1 MHKRFFPQ
9 EKEGVI
15 KRADGG
21 FSTGYSWAFFVPVDE
36 KNRIT
41 VAVRQSTDRPSG
53 PVGRKGCSASWGERC
68 DCLPRDR
75 VKAARCLSWVMRDGV
90 NRAPPA
96 RRFAAQGC
104 SYIGFGP
111 VTPVPARA
119 TALFV
124 PHDIELGTKGP
135 RASVS
140 GLTGP
145 IKM

>member
-1 MHKRFFPQ
+1 MHRRFFPQ

-36 KNRIT
+36 KTGLLWPFGNPQT
-41 VAVRQSTDRPSG
+41 VPAGRWAEKVVQQ
-53 PVGRKGCSASWGERC
+53 VG
-68 DCLPRDR
+68 

-104 SYIGFGP
+104 SYIGFGQ
-111 VTPVPARA
+111 
-119 TALFV
+119 
-124 PHDIELGTKGP
+124 
-135 RASVS
+135 
-140 GLTGP
+140 
-145 IKM
+145 